1 MPFFLIHQPVII
13 IALFVVQWE
22 ANIMAKLPLV
32 VLGSFVVALGPV
44 ELIIKRF
51 DVLRRLFG
59 ARPGIGVQQRRH
71 AAALASVAGRQRRR
85 QVKVSPERETKPW
98 LQHYDDGVPASID
111 YPRVSLD
118 ALLAASAARNPE
130 HPALIFGARAGSRV
144 MDRAMTYGQLDE
156 AVNQF
161 AAGLQELDV
170 KKGDRVALMLPN
182 CPQFVIAFYG
192 ILRAGAIA
200 VPCNFL
206 YAADE
211 IEHQLNDARAEIV
224 VLPSP
229 YYRMVHGIQDRMNTR
244 HIVVANIKE
253 SFPPL
258 LRLLFTL
265 AKEKKG
271 GHRINNHP
279 QVKEFD
285 LGSVRACLSGAAP
298 LPREVQ
304 ERFQALTGSKL
315 VEAYGLSET
324 SPAPS
329 ASPGPTPTPVSSTST
344 LGKRSFPRA
353 EPTSSS
359 SVDHK

>member
-1 MPFFLIHQPVII
+1 MPFFLIHQPVTII

-229 YYRMVHGIQDRMNTR
+229 YYRMVHGIRDRTNIR
-244 HIVVANIKE
+244 SIVVTNIKE
-253 SFPPL
+253 FF
-258 LRLLFTL
+258 RLFS
-265 AKEKKG
+265 ACSSPSPRRRKG
-271 GHRINNHP
+271 GIASTTTHR
-279 QVKEFD
+279 
-285 LGSVRACLSGAAP
+285 
-298 LPREVQ
+298 
-304 ERFQALTGSKL
+304 
-315 VEAYGLSET
+315 
-324 SPAPS
+324 
-329 ASPGPTPTPVSSTST
+329 
-344 LGKRSFPRA
+344 
-353 EPTSSS
+353 
-359 SVDHK
+359 